1 MATEP
6 LDWNA
11 KYDCR
16 GLLYGHQPNEFLAKH
31 AASVLPPSARILSL
45 GEGEGRNA
53 VWLGRHGW
61 QVCAVDVSAH
71 ALAKLHRIAA
81 EAGVVIDTR
90 RADVSHFDAGYAD
103 FDAVIILHMHL
114 PPEARREAHRRAINA
129 LEPGGVLLLEALR
142 PEQLA
147 QPSSGP
153 SAADCLYTADLL
165 AEDFAPLQIKYLGT
179 EDRDIRAGQHQ
190 GMTSVVSLIGR
201 KPG

>member
-16 GLLYGHQPNEFLAKH
+16 GLLYGHQPNSFLAEH
-31 AASVLPPSARILSL
+31 AASLIPRQATILSL

-61 QVCAVDVSAH
+61 KVCAVDVSAH
-71 ALAKLHRIAA
+71 ALAKLHRLAA
-81 EAGVVIDTR
+81 EAGVDIETR
-90 RADVSHFDAGYAD
+90 RADVSAFDAGCATYG
-103 FDAVIILHMHL
+103 AVIILHMHL
-114 PPEARREAHRRAINA
+114 PPEARRQAHRRAINA
-129 LEPGGVLLLEALR
+129 LAPGGVLLLEALR
-142 PEQLA
+142 PEQLE

-153 SAADCLYTADLL
+153 TAVECLYTADEL

-190 GMTSVVSLIGR
+190 GITSVVSLIGR